1 MAEVRKKAAARL
13 ASRDSVDRELA
24 AWLAELPGI
33 DPLVEA
39 VRMRL
44 LRLGRQLERSLAETA
59 RAHGMTLGDWETL
72 SILCRSGRPYQL
84 SPGRL
89 ARSLGVTAGTMSV
102 RIERLVRA
110 GLVKP
115 AASGDD
121 ARGRPVRLTAAGHRV
136 WRRATDARTRLEAAL
151 IGETLGPNALHTLN
165 ALLRRLM
172 VRFEARFGAPPLR
185 GELER

>member
-1 MAEVRKKAAARL
+1 MAEARKGVTARKG
-13 ASRDSVDRELA
+13 SQDSVDRELA
-24 AWLAELPGI
+24 AWLAELPGVA
-33 DPLVEA
+33 PLVEA

-44 LRLGRQLERSLAETA
+44 LRMGRQLERSLAETA
-59 RAHGMTLGDWETL
+59 REHGITLGDWETL

-84 SPGRL
+84 SPGHL

-102 RIERLVRA
+102 RLERLVRA

-121 ARGRPVRLTAAGHRV
+121 ARGRPVRLTASGHRI
-136 WRRATDARTRLEAAL
+136 WRKATDARTRLEAAL
-151 IGETLGPNALHTLN
+151 IGETLGPHALRTLN

-172 VRFEARFGAPPLR
+172 IRFEAILGAPPLR